1 MISLNQFT
9 TSIILAALT
18 LVTCVIRAEFLF
30 SVLHDITSPK
40 HYGDGDIVINIILV
54 INMVVYLILAIFCL
68 LLMYAIVQQNHL
80 LMMPWLFV
88 ALLSV
93 ICEVIFVIYIV
104 ASGHKKAVLILL
116 IGTALSLWIIW
127 VIFSFYKKLRQEA
140 LTNRE
145 ETIRGYRFTA
155 ANTVEVY

>member
-1 MISLNQFT
+1 MKSLNQFT

-18 LVTCVIRAEFLF
+18 LVACVVRAEFLF
-30 SVLHDITSPK
+30 SVLHDITSSK
-40 HYGDGDIVINIILV
+40 YNGDRDMVINIILV

-68 LLMYAIVQQNHL
+68 LLMYAIVQKNHL
-80 LMMPWLFV
+80 LMTPWLFV

-93 ICEVIFVIYIV
+93 ICEVIFIIYIL

-127 VIFSFYKKLRQEA
+127 VIFSLYRKLRQEA
-140 LTNRE
+140 LVNRDE
-145 ETIRGYRFTA
+145 NIRGYRLS
-155 ANTVEVY
+155 ANTMEVY